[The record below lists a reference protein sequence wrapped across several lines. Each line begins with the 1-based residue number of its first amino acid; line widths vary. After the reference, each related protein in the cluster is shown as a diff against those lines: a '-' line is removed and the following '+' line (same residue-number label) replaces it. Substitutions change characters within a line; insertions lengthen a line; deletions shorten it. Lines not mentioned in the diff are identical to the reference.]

1 MKANFYANFRLL
13 AGVKSLDLQPGEG
26 WTVQRVVDEIVSSHP
41 DLRKHWLNE
50 TGELKAHVHIFINAN
65 NVRGLPSGLDTAVE
79 NTDTLDF
86 FPPTAGG

>member
-13 AGVKSLDLQPGEG
+13 AGVKSLELQPAEG
-26 WTVQRVVDEIVSSHP
+26 CTIRRVVDEILSGHP
-41 DLRKHWLNE
+41 NLRKHWINE
-50 TGELKAHVHIFINAN
+50 SGELKAHVHIFLNGS
-65 NVRGLPSGLDTAVE
+65 NVHGLPSGLETAVV